1 MNVRFAISQCQLSGM
16 HEWRLVAGSSL
27 SADPS
32 HVPPSV
38 PIWCIAGFDATA
50 YSPRPSQSL
59 DRCAVIVVAS
69 TGLREVPAS
78 FYRAATA
85 RLCKCNRDTY
95 HCRQSIGRTKA
106 MTNTPQDESY
116 WLAYVDATAR
126 LQALPLDPTRREE
139 VARQLQRIA
148 AMAAPLMAFELTMR
162 DEVAPIFI
170 P

>member
-1 MNVRFAISQCQLSGM
+1 
-16 HEWRLVAGSSL
+16 
-27 SADPS
+27 
-32 HVPPSV
+32 
-38 PIWCIAGFDATA
+38 
-50 YSPRPSQSL
+50 
-59 DRCAVIVVAS
+59 
-69 TGLREVPAS
+69 
-78 FYRAATA
+78 
-85 RLCKCNRDTY
+85 
-95 HCRQSIGRTKA
+95 